1 MPKLAIRVFL
11 MAALILPFTLFAQA
25 QNKALAEGDI
35 IFQSNI
41 SPQCKAIELATHS
54 KYSHCG
60 MLFKW
65 GNDWYVWEA
74 IQPVTQTRL
83 EEWVLRGNK
92 HYVVKRLIED
102 SLITPGVIQ
111 RMQEAGKKYMGK
123 QYDSYFEWSDDR
135 IYCSELVWKIYKET
149 LDLEVGKLNP
159 LRTYDLSHPLVKATL
174 KERYGNKIPLEEKMV
189 SPGDIFESPLLKT
202 VITQ

>member
-1 MPKLAIRVFL
+1 MLAIRLFL
-11 MAALILPFTLFAQA
+11 IAFFPATLFAQS
-25 QNKALAEGDI
+25 NTNVLAEGDI

-60 MLFKW
+60 MLFKR
-65 GNDWYVWEA
+65 GKDWYVWEA
-74 IQPVTQTRL
+74 VQPVTQTRL
-83 EEWVLRGNK
+83 QEWVLRGDK
-92 HYVVKRLIED
+92 HFVVKRLIED
-102 SLITPGVIQ
+102 SLLTPGVIQ
-111 RMQEAGKKYMGK
+111 RMQETGRKHMGK
-123 QYDSYFEWSDDR
+123 NYDSYFEWSDDR

-149 LDLEVGKLNP
+149 LDMEVGKLNP

-174 KERYGNKIPLEEKMV
+174 KERYGNNIPLEEKMI

-202 VITQ
+202 VVSQ

>member
-1 MPKLAIRVFL
+1 MLAIHLFFL
-11 MAALILPFTLFAQA
+11 LLFT
-25 QNKALAEGDI
+25 QNNALAEGDI
-35 IFQSNI
+35 IFQSYI

-60 MLFKW
+60 MLFKK
-65 GNDWYVWEA
+65 GNEWYVWEA
-74 IQPVTQTRL
+74 VQPVTQTRL

-92 HYVVKRLIED
+92 HFVVKRLIAD
-102 SLITPGVIQ
+102 SLITTTVIKK
-111 RMQEAGKKYMGK
+111 MQDAGSKYMGR

-149 LDLEVGKLNP
+149 LDIEVGKRNP
-159 LRTYDLSHPLVKATL
+159 LRSYDLSHPLVKATL
-174 KERYGNKIPLEEKMV
+174 KERYGKNIPLEEMMV

-202 VITQ
+202 VISQ

>member
-1 MPKLAIRVFL
+1 MLAIRLFL
-11 MAALILPFTLFAQA
+11 LAFLPATLFAQSNA
-25 QNKALAEGDI
+25 NALAEGDI

-41 SPQCKAIELATHS
+41 SPQCQAIELATHS

-60 MLFKW
+60 MLFKK
-65 GNDWYVWEA
+65 GNEWYVWEA
-74 IQPVTQTRL
+74 VQPVTQTRL
-83 EEWVLRGNK
+83 QEWVLRGDK
-92 HYVVKRLIED
+92 HFVVKRLIKD
-102 SLITPGVIQ
+102 SLITPGVITK
-111 RMQEAGKKYMGK
+111 MQEAGMKYMGK
-123 QYDSYFEWSDDR
+123 NYDSYFEWSDDR

-149 LDLEVGKLNP
+149 LNIEVGKLNP

-202 VITQ
+202 VVSQ

>member
-1 MPKLAIRVFL
+1 MLAIRLLLMFFL
-11 MAALILPFTLFAQA
+11 QS
-25 QNKALAEGDI
+25 NELAEGDI

-60 MLFKW
+60 MLFKK

-92 HYVVKRLIED
+92 HFVVKRLIAD
-102 SLITPGVIQ
+102 SLITSTVIKK
-111 RMQEAGKKYMGK
+111 MQDAGSKYMGR

-149 LDLEVGKLNP
+149 MDIEVGKRNP
-159 LRTYDLSHPLVKATL
+159 LRSYDLSHPLVKATL
-174 KERYGNKIPLEEKMV
+174 KERYGKNIPLEEMMV

-202 VITQ
+202 VVSQ

>member
-1 MPKLAIRVFL
+1 MLAIRLFL
-11 MAALILPFTLFAQA
+11 LLFLPTQT
-25 QNKALAEGDI
+25 NVLAEGDI

-60 MLFKW
+60 MLFKR
-65 GNDWYVWEA
+65 GNEWYVWEA
-74 IQPVTQTRL
+74 VQPVTQTRL
-83 EEWVLRGNK
+83 QEWVLRGDK
-92 HYVVKRLIED
+92 HFVVKRLIQD
-102 SLITPGVIQ
+102 SLITPGVII
-111 RMQEAGKKYMGK
+111 RMQEAGNKYMGK
-123 QYDSYFEWSDDR
+123 NYDSYFEWSDDR

-149 LDLEVGKLNP
+149 LDMEVGKLNP

-202 VITQ
+202 VVSQ

>member
-1 MPKLAIRVFL
+1 MLAMRLFFFL
-11 MAALILPFTLFAQA
+11 LLA
-25 QNKALAEGDI
+25 QNKELAEGDI

-60 MLFKW
+60 ILFKK
-65 GNDWYVWEA
+65 GDEWYVWEA

-92 HYVVKRLIED
+92 HFVVKRLIAD
-102 SLITPGVIQ
+102 SLITTPMIKK
-111 RMQEAGKKYMGK
+111 MQDAGSKYMGK
-123 QYDSYFEWSDDR
+123 PYDSYFGWSDDR

-149 LDLEVGKLNP
+149 LNIEVGKRNP
-159 LRTYDLSHPLVKATL
+159 LRSYDLSHPLVKATL
-174 KERYGNKIPLEEKMV
+174 KERYGKNIPLEEMMV

-202 VITQ
+202 VVAH